1 MIPISDPKLYFI
13 KSGSLEL
20 FHQIGTRQLPFKILR
35 SGGSFGFHEFITEN
49 PIKFKARAL
58 TSVSLL
64 QFDRNHFIQNLSKN
78 TKDFEVFC
86 MIRDGIMLSENATCA
101 NIKTNCTF
109 GKIPNYEFEAYLRRS
124 LYGDKS
130 EILDRYLKSF
140 IHNQPR
146 KAFKRN
152 ERNKFNAL
160 GNFSLIQ
167 QVKFNREKSISEAL
181 IRGNA
186 EEGSFDYE
194 SSCEGYCEK
203 EESLN
208 PNKISKKMH
217 KHVELNCSFERGNN
231 FDWYFHQNNLAN
243 VLIAINNSPWII
255 ENSLKNK
262 SEMGKNNG

>member
-1 MIPISDPKLYFI
+1 M
-13 KSGSLEL
+13 EL

-49 PIKFKARAL
+49 HIKFKARAL

-130 EILDRYLKSF
+130 EILDRHLKSL

-146 KAFKRN
+146 KAFKRK

-160 GNFSLIQ
+160 GNFALIQ
-167 QVKFNREKSISEAL
+167 QVKKNISEAL
-181 IRGNA
+181 IIGNA
-186 EEGSFDYE
+186 EEGSFDFE
-194 SSCEGYCEK
+194 SSCSEK
-203 EESLN
+203 SL
-208 PNKISKKMH
+208 PSLKIMR
-217 KHVELNCSFERGNN
+217 LGN
-231 FDWYFHQNNLAN
+231 F
-243 VLIAINNSPWII
+243 INNGGGY
-255 ENSLKNK
+255 SLIN
-262 SEMGKNNG
+262 